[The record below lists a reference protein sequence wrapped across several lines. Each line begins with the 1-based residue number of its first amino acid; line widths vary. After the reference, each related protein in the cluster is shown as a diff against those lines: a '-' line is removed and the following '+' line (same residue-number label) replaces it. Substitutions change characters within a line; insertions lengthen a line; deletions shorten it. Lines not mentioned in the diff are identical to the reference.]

1 MNTMEKYETF
11 RNMSPELFESFK
23 YVYNIGHTGVFENI
37 ASVVKYMIAGLLG
50 YMAYDQ
56 YDVNSILSI
65 LSGISAFYIV
75 FRKRLIGFIPSIIGA
90 FKMSKK
96 VLSSKD
102 GADEIL
108 NNLEKAKN
116 ALEKHIVSECY
127 DMNENK

>member
-65 LSGISAFYIV
+65 LSGISAFSIV

-96 VLSSKD
+96 VFSSKD
-102 GADEIL
+102 GAEEIL

-127 DMNENK
+127 DINENK

>member
-1 MNTMEKYETF
+1 MNTMEKYEAF

-23 YVYNIGHTGVFENI
+23 YIYNIGHTGVFENI
-37 ASVVKYMIAGLLG
+37 AIVVKYMIAGLLG

-65 LSGISAFYIV
+65 LSGISAFSIV

-96 VLSSKD
+96 VFSSKD

-127 DMNENK
+127 DINEK

>member
-1 MNTMEKYETF
+1 MNTMEKYEAF

-65 LSGISAFYIV
+65 LSGISAFSIV

-90 FKMSKK
+90 IKMSKK
-96 VLSSKD
+96 VFSSKD

-127 DMNENK
+127 DINEK

>member
-65 LSGISAFYIV
+65 LSGISAFSIV

-96 VLSSKD
+96 VFSSKD

-127 DMNENK
+127 DINENK

>member
-65 LSGISAFYIV
+65 LSGISAFSIV
-75 FRKRLIGFIPSIIGA
+75 FRKRLIEFIPSIIGA

-127 DMNENK
+127 DINEK